1 MQRSLAFSSSTAR
14 GALWGGQ
21 GRAHRVA
28 RRDLREIPGVD
39 SVPGASA
46 AARCPHSHREPERLP
61 RRELGTRS
69 SSSMARRATC
79 RALLAVA
86 AALALLG
93 AAAGA
98 KKKYWWN
105 TVRAPPPGPPPARPP
120 ARPPGGGA
128 GHSQGA
134 RRGGRRRLRGS
145 QARGRGPALG
155 NTGRN
160 SVRGCSIEGPAAAAS
175 PGRAGDHRRRD
186 PAPKPPPAFPAGAFA
201 AGSGPLTSC
210 RSPRC
215 GPRR

>member
-105 TVRAPPPGPPPARPP
+105 TVRAPSRGGGGG
-120 ARPPGGGA
+120 GGGA
-128 GHSQGA
+128 S
-134 RRGGRRRLRGS
+134 
-145 QARGRGPALG
+145 
-155 NTGRN
+155 
-160 SVRGCSIEGPAAAAS
+160 AAAAAILAGRGRPRGGGA
-175 PGRAGDHRRRD
+175 PGSTEYA
-186 PAPKPPPAFPAGAFA
+186 
-201 AGSGPLTSC
+201 
-210 RSPRC
+210 
-215 GPRR
+215 

>member
-21 GRAHRVA
+21 DRAHRVA

-105 TVRAPPPGPPPARPP
+105 TVRAPPPGPPPPP
-120 ARPPGGGA
+120 PPPPPPRGGA

-134 RRGGRRRLRGS
+134 RRGGVFEGAKRGVEALLSATPAGTPSAAARSRGLRRL
-145 QARGRGPALG
+145 
-155 NTGRN
+155 
-160 SVRGCSIEGPAAAAS
+160 
-175 PGRAGDHRRRD
+175 
-186 PAPKPPPAFPAGAFA
+186 PAPAVRAITAG
-201 AGSGPLTSC
+201 GT
-210 RSPRC
+210 RPRN
-215 GPRR
+215 PRRLSRPARSLQGAGR